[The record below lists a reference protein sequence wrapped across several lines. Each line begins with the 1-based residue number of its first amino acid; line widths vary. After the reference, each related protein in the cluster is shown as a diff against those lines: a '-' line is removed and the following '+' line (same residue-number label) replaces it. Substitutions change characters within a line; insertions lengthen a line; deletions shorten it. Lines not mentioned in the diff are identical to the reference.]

1 MDEIVSGI
9 QWTNKA
15 KITFNNLILYLQKE
29 WTEKE
34 VTQFINR
41 TQQVLNT
48 LKRYPEMCRPSQSRK
63 NVRIA
68 ILDKHTQMI
77 YHFKP
82 RKTTIVILLFW
93 NPKQNPDKFK
103 Y

>member
-1 MDEIVSGI
+1 MNEITSI
-9 QWTNKA
+9 QWTDKA
-15 KITFNNLILYLQKE
+15 KFTFNNIILYLQKE

-34 VTQFINR
+34 VFKFISR
-41 TQQVLNT
+41 TNEVLDT
-48 LKRYPEMCRPSQSRK
+48 LKRYPEMCRSSQRRK

-77 YHFKP
+77 YHFKS
-82 RKTTIVILLFW
+82 RKRQLEILLFW

>member
-1 MDEIVSGI
+1 MDEITSI
-9 QWTNKA
+9 QWTDKA
-15 KITFNNLILYLQKE
+15 KFTFNNIILYLQNK
-29 WTEKE
+29 WTEREITK
-34 VTQFINR
+34 FISR
-41 TQQVLNT
+41 THQVLET
-48 LKRYPEMCRPSQSRK
+48 LKRYPEICRPSQKRK

-82 RKTTIVILLFW
+82 HKRQLEILLFW

>member
-1 MDEIVSGI
+1 MYEITSI
-9 QWTNKA
+9 KWTDNA
-15 KITFNNLILYLQKE
+15 KFNFNNIILYLQNK
-29 WTEKE
+29 WTEREITK
-34 VTQFINR
+34 FISR
-41 TQQVLNT
+41 THQVLET
-48 LKRYPEMCRPSQSRK
+48 LKRYPEMCRPSQKRK

-82 RKTTIVILLFW
+82 RKKQLEILLFW
-93 NPKQNPDKFK
+93 NFKQNPDKFK

>member
-1 MDEIVSGI
+1 MDEITSI
-9 QWTNKA
+9 QWTDKA
-15 KITFNNLILYLQKE
+15 KFTFNNIILYLQNK
-29 WTEKE
+29 WTEREIAK
-34 VTQFINR
+34 FISR
-41 TQQVLNT
+41 THQVLET
-48 LKRYPEMCRPSQSRK
+48 LKRYPEMCRPSQKRK

-82 RKTTIVILLFW
+82 RKKQLEILLFW
-93 NPKQNPDKFK
+93 NFKQNPDKFK